1 MSLLHVGITR
11 RIRHLADTVRD
22 DLDAVIAR
30 DPAARSRI
38 EVALLYPG
46 IHAVWAH
53 RASHALWQRDAVFTA
68 RALSQLTRFIT
79 NIEIHPGAQ
88 IGPRLV
94 IDHGAGVVV
103 GETAVVGADVL
114 MYHGVTLGGTSL
126 DRVRRHPHVGDGVM
140 IGAGAK
146 VLGPIDVGSGTRV
159 GANAVLVKSVAPG
172 SVVVGVPGQVV
183 APRGSSAH
191 SPDAHLTAEAAVGGA
206 VGVSATSGESAETPD
221 PLANAVRSLM
231 RRVSLL
237 ESSGAPGPVAGS
249 ADTYPIARADGVWE
263 CEDYSI

>member
-1 MSLLHVGITR
+1 MALPRFRITSR
-11 RIRHLADTVRD
+11 LRSIAGTIRE
-22 DLDAVIAR
+22 DLDAVMER
-30 DPAARSRI
+30 DPAARSRV

-46 IHAVWAH
+46 VHAVWAH

-68 RALSQLTRFIT
+68 RALSQVTRFLT

-103 GETAVVGADVL
+103 GETAVVGSDVL

-126 DRVRRHPHVGDGVM
+126 DRVRRHPHVGDRVL

-146 VLGPIDVGSGTRV
+146 VLGPIDVGAGTRV
-159 GANAVLVKSVAPG
+159 GANAVLVKSVGPD

-183 APRGSSAH
+183 APRGSAGH
-191 SPDAHLTAEAAVGGA
+191 SREAHLTADSAVG
-206 VGVSATSGESAETPD
+206 SAARGSLDPTPADSPD
-221 PLANAVRSLM
+221 PLASAVRSLM
-231 RRVSLL
+231 RRVSQL
-237 ESSGAPGPVAGS
+237 EHPGASDQESPRENG
-249 ADTYPIARADGVWE
+249 YPIAHADGVWE